1 MLSQSIAMS
10 CPESEEIDAAPPP
23 PGFSTPTK
31 ADRNDGAAH
40 AESDAERME
49 TASEGD
55 VEKEFEES
63 TGKMHKKRK
72 FAPPHEYRLIEE
84 WVLGPDSVM
93 EPAEIDHE
101 IKKHLKKFMQDSRL
115 MIAPGKDLEKNK
127 TDKAATQRILELE
140 NR

>member
-1 MLSQSIAMS
+1 MS
-10 CPESEEIDAAPPP
+10 CPEPEQIVAAPPP

-31 ADRNDGAAH
+31 ADRNDGAGHAESNAERTD
-40 AESDAERME
+40 AESDA
-49 TASEGD
+49 D
-55 VEKEFEES
+55 VDKQFDES

-72 FAPPHEYRLIEE
+72 FAPPHEYRVIDE

-115 MIAPGKDLEKNK
+115 MIAPG
-127 TDKAATQRILELE
+127 
-140 NR
+140 